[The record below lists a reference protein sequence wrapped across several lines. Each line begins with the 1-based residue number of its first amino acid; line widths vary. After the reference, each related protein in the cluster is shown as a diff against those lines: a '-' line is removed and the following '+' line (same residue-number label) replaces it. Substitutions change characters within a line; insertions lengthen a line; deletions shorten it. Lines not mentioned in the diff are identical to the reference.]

1 MKTLQTLALLFSVS
15 LLHAEDWK
23 PDPGFKSLFNGK
35 DLTGWCF
42 REKAN
47 RKTPEIG
54 KVTETFDGKP
64 TSSDAGRYSAK
75 DGILTVNFPKGL
87 ERLRSQL
94 YTAAQFP
101 DDFTL

>member
-42 REKAN
+42 RGQMEY
-47 RKTPEIG
+47 RHIQ
-54 KVTETFDGKP
+54 
-64 TSSDAGRYSAK
+64 
-75 DGILTVNFPKGL
+75 IL
-87 ERLRSQL
+87 ER
-94 YTAAQFP
+94 
-101 DDFTL
+101 